1 MRVRQREAGACG
13 SRGIIAQSELM
24 KQQEGSA
31 GLAGQSPLMSASRTY
46 RSGWGLPISLALV
59 FLLAGVA
66 VWRSLIPIEADR
78 RNLVTQKA
86 GVALVSAVGGKLR
99 GQISASLRQ
108 TERLARTDTS
118 RDEFERDA
126 KLFLRDFPGVLAIRY
141 SRRDASF
148 DVSRADAN
156 AVALFRALDG
166 VSFDPKPSRIPEYT
180 QALSTAATIGARTVY
195 FETFSHVV
203 DGQTITMS
211 TALDAQNWLG
221 ETLASD
227 PNYLAGVFDGDR
239 AVLDPS
245 HVGTERT
252 DTERFPIDG
261 AGRPWSLV
269 VAPGA
274 AVMAA
279 SVSYLPTF
287 VLAGSVLLALIV
299 GIAAQLALLARERK
313 VLVLSATHR
322 LAEQDERRRD
332 AELARD
338 AAQRDIGA
346 ILESITDGFIILDRE
361 FRYVYVNR
369 LAASLTSDGGSDVI
383 GRQMWD
389 VFPDFGATSGADL
402 LRQAMRER
410 KSISFERLRPDG
422 RYFAV
427 RAYPHRDGL
436 AMYFHDVTAQRQVA
450 DRLRKSETLLKLAQS
465 IASIGSF
472 TYDVRTQEEQWSDQ
486 MYALLG
492 LPSEDDRRG
501 RRFMN
506 FVEADDRV
514 RLAETEAQLG
524 AEISEK
530 EARLHVTSARGDRR
544 AVIMRLRL
552 ERDDEGHS
560 SVVVGTVQD
569 ITDLET
575 AEAARAAALAQSRQQ
590 SAKFRALNRA
600 MLLISAKLGH
610 PDLHQVLVEELRDT
624 VRAHIGV
631 LQFDS
636 DAHPVTSLSDKYA
649 DWPQAANV
657 MSSLHELAKNG
668 RANKPIRLSQHELAH
683 HSIWSALQV
692 LPAGHPPLRGVLS
705 IPLYDRRGERL
716 GFLQACDRQEGEF
729 TADDEAVA
737 IQFAQIASV
746 AIGWARLIDDLR
758 KTQTDLSLQLE
769 EVDRSR
775 LLLTEAERVAKL
787 GSWEIEPPLSH
798 PLRIKLSDEAA
809 RIVERDV
816 AITFEE
822 LTTNAPAD
830 DAEMLRQR
838 VADLVAGHSHML
850 DAEFRLR
857 TSVGQKRVH
866 VKAQMKRD
874 RDNAAHVIGSLQ
886 DVTQHRLDAEQDRLN
901 AIAFAGIAAGIALE
915 HSLANVT
922 AMYESRF
929 PDGICSILLY
939 DPQKGLRTGS
949 AAGLPDAYNNAINGL
964 SAGPKA
970 GSCGTAVFRRERV
983 IVTDTQTDPLWADF
997 ALLAAKHGLA
1007 ACWSTPVFDGARN
1020 VVGTFAVYYRQPRA
1034 PTREEIDC
1042 VDRATSVAAVAISAQ
1057 RSRQQIEDREQR
1069 FRSLFTYV
1077 PDAVFGLDMD
1087 GNIVDCNQAA
1097 VDMTGFTRERLVHS
1111 PMSIT
1116 VAPEMHER
1124 LASHIALAASGA
1136 PQQIELER
1144 VRPDG
1149 SRYTTVSTKTPIVVD
1164 GALVG
1169 IFAIVR
1175 DVTLERVNRIAL
1187 EEALRTV
1194 KGHNRELEEF
1204 AFVAS
1209 HDLQEPLRKV
1219 RAFGD
1224 RLRMHLDSRA
1234 DTESLDYIERMRAAA
1249 ERMQRLIDDLLAY
1262 SRVAKRGHALRRI
1275 ELNDVLAGVLTDLET
1290 SIEQKNAQI
1299 VHTPLPGIDGDETQ
1313 MRQLL
1318 QNLISNALK
1327 FARED
1332 RAPVI
1337 TIRGETF
1344 RPESGFDR
1352 RSWVRLVIADNG
1364 IGFDNKYAER
1374 IFGAFQRLHGQ
1385 REYSGSGIGLAIVRR
1400 IAERHGGNIRAHGTP
1415 NDGATFVIEM
1425 PQGHDV
1431 ESRSVVEERAEAHA
1445 P

>member
-1 MRVRQREAGACG
+1 
-13 SRGIIAQSELM
+13 M
-24 KQQEGSA
+24 KQQEDIAGTPGQTPAASA
-31 GLAGQSPLMSASRTY
+31 PRKY
-46 RSGWGLPISLALV
+46 RSGWGLSVSLALV
-59 FLLAGVA
+59 FFLAGVA
-66 VWRSLIPIEADR
+66 VWRSLVPIEADR
-78 RNLVTQKA
+78 RHLQTQKA
-86 GVALVSAVGGKLR
+86 GVSLVAAVGGKLR
-99 GQISASLRQ
+99 GQLNASLRQ
-108 TERLARTDTS
+108 TERLGRADTS
-118 RDEFERDA
+118 RAEFERDA

-141 SRRDASF
+141 SR
-148 DVSRADAN
+148 ADATYDV
-156 AVALFRALDG
+156 ARSDADATALFRALDI
-166 VSFDPKPSRIPEYT
+166 VSFDPKPSRIPSYS
-180 QALSTAATIGARTVY
+180 QALSTAATIAGRTVY
-195 FETFSHVV
+195 FETFSHLV
-203 DGQTITMS
+203 DGQPITMT
-211 TALDAQNWLG
+211 TALDAQSWLG
-221 ETLASD
+221 EPLAAEI
-227 PNYLAGVFDGDR
+227 NYVAGVFDGDH

-245 HVGTERT
+245 HIAANRT
-252 DTERFPIDG
+252 DAEHFPIEG

-274 AVMAA
+274 VVIAA
-279 SVSYLPTF
+279 GATYLPTL
-287 VLAGSVLLALIV
+287 VLVAPALLALIV
-299 GIAAQLALLARERK
+299 GIAAQLAMLARERK
-313 VLVLSATHR
+313 VLVMSAAHR

-332 AELARD
+332 AEMARD
-338 AAQRDIGA
+338 VAHRDLGA
-346 ILESITDGFIILDRE
+346 ILESITDGFIILDRD
-361 FRYVYVNR
+361 FRYVYVNG
-369 LAASLTSDGGSDVI
+369 LAASLASEAATDII
-383 GRQMWD
+383 GRPMWY
-389 VFPDFGATSGADL
+389 VFPDFATTGGAEL
-402 LRQAMRER
+402 LRDAMRER
-410 KSISFERLRPDG
+410 KSISFERQRPDG

-436 AMYFHDVTAQRQVA
+436 ALYFHDISAQRKVA

-472 TYDVRTQEEQWSDQ
+472 TYNVGTQDEHWSDQ
-486 MYALLG
+486 MFALLDLG
-492 LPSEDDRRG
+492 SDEDRRG
-501 RRFMN
+501 RRFMH

-530 EARLHVTSARGDRR
+530 EVRLHVTSARGERR
-544 AVIMRLRL
+544 AVITRMRL
-552 ERDDEGHS
+552 ERDGEGHS

-569 ITDLET
+569 ITNLET
-575 AEAARAAALAQSRQQ
+575 AEAARASALAQSRQQ

-636 DAHPVTSLSDKYA
+636 DAQPVISLSDKYT

-657 MSSLHELAKNG
+657 MSSLHALAQNG
-668 RANKPIRLSQHELAH
+668 RANKPIRLSQHELSGH
-683 HSIWSALQV
+683 PVWSALEV
-692 LPAGHPPLRGVLS
+692 LPADHAPLRGVLS

-716 GFLQACDRQEGEF
+716 GFLQACDRQESEF

-758 KTQTDLSLQLE
+758 KTQTDLSHQLE

-775 LLLTEAERVAKL
+775 RLLTEAERVAKL

-798 PLRIKLSDEAA
+798 PLRIKLSEEAA
-809 RIVERDV
+809 RIVERETAV
-816 AITFEE
+816 TFEE
-822 LTTNAPAD
+822 LAANAPSD

-838 VADLVAGHSHML
+838 VADLVAGHSQML

-857 TSVGQKRVH
+857 TSVGQKRLH

-874 RDNAAHVIGSLQ
+874 RGNLAHVIGSLQ
-886 DVTQHRLDAEQDRLN
+886 DVTQQRLDAEQDRLN
-901 AIAFAGIAAGIALE
+901 AIAFAGIAAGIPLE
-915 HSLANVT
+915 DSLANVI

-949 AAGLPDAYNNAINGL
+949 ASGLPDAYNAAINGL
-964 SAGPKA
+964 AAGAKM
-970 GSCGTAVFRRERV
+970 GSCGTAIFRRERV

-997 ALLAAKHGLA
+997 APLAAQHGLA
-1007 ACWSTPVFDGARN
+1007 ACWSTPIFDGARN
-1020 VVGTFAVYYRQPRA
+1020 VVGTFAVYYRQTRA
-1034 PTREEIDC
+1034 PTREELEC

-1097 VDMTGFTRERLVHS
+1097 VEMTGFTRERLVHS
-1111 PMSIT
+1111 PMSVT
-1116 VAPEMHER
+1116 VVSELHEQ

-1136 PQQIELER
+1136 PQEIELER

-1234 DTESLDYIERMRAAA
+1234 DSESLDYIERMRAAA

-1299 VHTPLPGIDGDETQ
+1299 IHSPLPGIDGDETQ

-1327 FARED
+1327 FVRED
-1332 RAPVI
+1332 RPPRI
-1337 TIRGETF
+1337 TIRGEVF
-1344 RPESGFDR
+1344 RPDSGFDR
-1352 RSWVRLVIADNG
+1352 RPWVRLVIADNG

-1400 IAERHGGNIRAHGTP
+1400 IAERHGGHIRAHGAP
-1415 NDGATFVIEM
+1415 GEGATFVIEM
-1425 PQGHDV
+1425 PQQGHDV
-1431 ESRSVVEERAEAHA
+1431 EAKNAVEEAAEVSA